1 MPLDRLL
8 PLATRAAR
16 AARVAWAAG
25 AALVLLAAASP
36 AGAQPSPAAAAANQ
50 DAYLPLP
57 PGLMADGVPPV
68 PRALAA
74 LSRSYS
80 RFDAAALADWHPVH
94 RELLV
99 SRRPAQGSVSQLW
112 RLAAPMA
119 SADRLTSAEDPTE
132 AAHYEPLEGRYLLL
146 QRASGG
152 SEAWRLY
159 RHDLP
164 DGREVALTEPGA
176 RHQFHT
182 WLRGT
187 GVAVV
192 SAVPLDAGSLDGP
205 REDIATTFWLL
216 DPQRPAQRR
225 RLAELPG
232 TGWAAVTTTPDGRT
246 LLMQQRR
253 SINDARLWLLEL
265 EGGALR
271 PLLPQPGDAP
281 ASLRPVDFSPD
292 GRALWL
298 LSDQHGE
305 FRELLRLDL
314 ESMQARRDTAH
325 IPWDLDG
332 AAISHD
338 GSLVAIRVNADG
350 RSELRLLEAASG
362 REIALPPLPAGSI
375 TGAIWHPRRL
385 ELAFTVSSAQAPGQI
400 HTLDWTAGAGPP
412 RLEPW
417 MRAPRVRPDAPG
429 EARIVRWPSFDGRT
443 ISGLLHLPAAR
454 FTGPRPVLVDIHGG
468 PESQAR
474 AGYPGRYGLLLQELG
489 VAVLQP
495 NVRGS
500 SGYGKTFL
508 KLDNGLLRED
518 PVKDIGALLD
528 WIARQPGL
536 DASRVVVAGGSYG
549 GFMSLAV
556 ASTYPE
562 RIVGAIDVV
571 GVSDL
576 VSFLRHTES
585 YRRDLR
591 RAEYGDE
598 RDPQMRAFL
607 ERISPLAHAHRIT
620 RPLLVVHGR
629 NDPRVPWTEAEQIVR
644 RVRANGTPVWY
655 LLAANEG
662 HGFRRRE
669 NQDYQFYTTVLF
681 LKQVMGLG
689 D

>member
-1 MPLDRLL
+1 MPASLL
-8 PLATRAAR
+8 RPVAAWACAALLLTGPAAR
-16 AARVAWAAG
+16 AQG
-25 AALVLLAAASP
+25 SP
-36 AGAQPSPAAAAANQ
+36 APEATQELHMRLPS
-50 DAYLPLP
+50 
-57 PGLMADGVPPV
+57 GLVADGVPPV

-80 RFDAAALADWHPVH
+80 RYDAAALADWHPQR

-99 SRRPAQGSVSQLW
+99 SRRPAQGSVSQMW
-112 RLAAPMA
+112 RMAAPLAA
-119 SADRLTSAEDPTE
+119 ADRLTAADDPTE

-164 DGREVALTEPGA
+164 DGREVALTEAGA

-187 GVAVV
+187 SVAVV
-192 SAVPLDAGSLDGP
+192 SSVPLDAAASDGP
-205 REDIATTFWLL
+205 REDVTTTFWLL
-216 DPQRPAQRR
+216 DPERPAQRR

-232 TGWAAVTTTPDGRT
+232 TGWAAVTTTPDGRA

-253 SINDARLWLLEL
+253 SINDAQVWLLEL
-265 EGGALR
+265 DSGARRL
-271 PLLPQPGDAP
+271 LLPRPGDAP
-281 ASLRPVDFSPD
+281 ASLRPVEFSPD

-314 ESMQARRDTAH
+314 ASMQARRDTAH
-325 IPWDLDG
+325 LPWDLD
-332 AAISHD
+332 AASVSHD
-338 GSLVAIRVNADG
+338 GSLVALRVNVDG
-350 RSELRLLEAASG
+350 RSELRLIEADSG
-362 REIALPPLPAGSI
+362 RELRLPPLPEGSV
-375 TGAIWHPRRL
+375 TAAVWHPRRL
-385 ELAFTVSSAQAPGQI
+385 ELAFSVSSAQAPGQI
-400 HTLDWTAGAGPP
+400 HTLDWTAGGGPP
-412 RLEPW
+412 RLQAW
-417 MRAPRVRPDAPG
+417 MRPPRVRADAPG
-429 EARIVRWPSFDGRT
+429 EPRIVRWPSFDGRM

-454 FTGPRPVLVDIHGG
+454 FAGPRPVLVDIHGG

-474 AGYPGRYGLLLQELG
+474 VGYPGRYGLLLQELG

-536 DASRVVVAGGSYG
+536 DAGRVVVAGGSYG

-556 ASTYPE
+556 AAAYPE
-562 RIVGAIDVV
+562 RIAGSIDVA

-607 ERISPLAHAHRIT
+607 ERISPLANAHRIT

-655 LLAANEG
+655 LLAQDEG

-669 NQDYQFYTTVLF
+669 NQDYQFYATVLF
-681 LKQVMGLG
+681 LRQVMGLA